1 MLKWGWI
8 LFTVGVSSCG
18 DLLCARGM
26 SEAGELKDFGPA
38 GISRA
43 IRIIITRRRVILGG
57 VCYAVAFFALL
68 GLLRVARVS
77 VAVPATALGF
87 VTDTLGAR
95 FLLKEHVHWKRW
107 AGVLCVTAG
116 VLLTV
121 RSGPVAPI
129 RTAPVPAVLQLGPPA
144 PAVEPLSPT
153 RISPATTRP
162 VPSALMNSE
171 RGVKSSLNQEG
182 RQRVTAKAPRKIT
195 T

>member
-1 MLKWGWI
+1 MLKWAWI

-26 SEAGELKDFGPA
+26 SEAGELKDFGPR

-43 IRIIITRRRVILGG
+43 VRIIVTRRRVILGA

-129 RTAPVPAVLQLGPPA
+129 RVAAAPAVSQLGPPA
-144 PAVEPLSPT
+144 PAAEPLSPT
-153 RISPATTRP
+153 RTSPATTKP

-171 RGVKSSLNQEG
+171 RGVKSSRNHDG
-182 RQRVTAKAPRKIT
+182 RHVVIANAPRKMT